1 VVLPGLK
8 NPPDPGPPRTF
19 TPPTLPAPRS
29 PSLPARAF
37 QVSQPQRSAAD
48 LAGAAEASAKVQI
61 VSSQRAPTALLDGAL
76 CARVGVLLD
85 GLKRLP
91 LRCSTTTLG
100 NHGLRLQ
107 AYDRTA
113 LELSGGAHTGSGDRE
128 GLGTTAS
135 DIVGNDLLRFSRT
148 NSNVGDESTN
158 GIAASEDATVKVLPT
173 LIVRVPAPC
182 PRPRRPATSI
192 SSRATARSSA
202 SNCRFQ
208 AQQNNDFAAA
218 CRHSLAQ
225 DAAAMPVA
233 AGASTQD
240 RVCDTARPGLA

>member
-8 NPPDPGPPRTF
+8 NPPDPGPPRAF
-19 TPPTLPAPRS
+19 TPLTLPTPRS
-29 PSLPARAF
+29 PSMPARAF

-61 VSSQRAPTALLDGAL
+61 VSSQHAPAALLDGEFTAK
-76 CARVGVLLD
+76 VGVLRD
-85 GLKRLP
+85 GRQSLP

-107 AYDRTA
+107 AHDCTA
-113 LELSGGAHTGSGDRE
+113 LELSGSAYTGSGDRE

-135 DIVGNDLLRFSRT
+135 DIFGNDLFRFSRT
-148 NSNVGDESTN
+148 NSDVGDESTN
-158 GIAASEDATVKVLPT
+158 GIAASEDATVKVLPS

-192 SSRATARSSA
+192 LSRATAHSNA

-208 AQQNNDFAAA
+208 AQQNNGFAVA

-240 RVCDTARPGLA
+240 RVCDMARPGLA